1 MITTLPAI
9 RFIRRML
16 QPTRGK
22 RIVFFLLVDAWI
34 VTVALAAAFLIRFDF
49 MPEPP
54 YARLVLPALPLFLFA
69 QLGALALFGGYA
81 MSWRFVSL
89 RDLANILNAVI
100 AASLALAFALYFL
113 RLDSFVG
120 FPRGVLLIDAV
131 LVFILVAALR
141 IGKRAAMEVLRGQRH
156 TGRGKRTIIIGAGN
170 TGEMVLRDMQRT
182 QYDVYAPVA
191 FLDDDERLLG
201 TRLHGVRVRGAI
213 RHLADTIRSLRVET
227 VIVAIQSL
235 GHQDLRRIY
244 RAAKEAGI
252 ADVKIVPRLYDVHA
266 PQIRLQAI
274 EEIKIED
281 LIRRE
286 VVRVDTVA
294 IRRVL
299 AGKTVLV
306 TGAAGSIGSEIV
318 RQSCRYGP
326 RSLVCFEIDETELH
340 HLQLTL
346 RREFPALVDRVRYVV
361 GDIRDTD
368 RVDEVFERCR
378 PDVVFHAA
386 AYKHVP
392 MMEGNASEAVK
403 VNVVGTWNI
412 AEAARRV
419 GTGKFVLIST
429 DKAVRPTSVMGATK
443 RIAEQL
449 CRACGS
455 ESQTAFLSVRFG
467 NVLGSRG
474 SVLPIFLEQ
483 LARGGPLTVT
493 HEEMRRYFMTIPEA
507 VALVLQAGAIG
518 RSGEVLVFDMG
529 DPVHIRSFAEEL
541 IRLHNLRPHT
551 DIAIEYIGIRP
562 GEKLFEELLTAEEG
576 TTATAH
582 EKLWVAR
589 SHEVTTRE
597 EMQVLVQQLHQL
609 ARFPDTD
616 GSAIR
621 QLLRQRIAWY
631 EPGVTAPP
639 RAAVAVGAPVTPD
652 RARERTRELA

>member
-1 MITTLPAI
+1 MTLLLPSTLV
-9 RFIRRML
+9 RRVL

-22 RIVFFLLVDAWI
+22 RVAFFILADAWV
-34 VTVALAAAFLIRFDF
+34 VTFALVAAFFIRFDF
-49 MPEPP
+49 APESP
-54 YARLVLPALPLFLFA
+54 YAALVLPTLPLFLLA
-69 QLGALALFGGYA
+69 QIGALAFFGGYG

-113 RLDSFVG
+113 RLEAFVG

-131 LVFILVAALR
+131 LVFVLIAALR
-141 IGKRAAMEVLRGQRH
+141 IGKRAAMEVLRGQRQA
-156 TGRGKRTIIIGAGN
+156 GRGRRTIIIGAGN

-182 QYDVYAPVA
+182 QYDVFAPVA

-213 RHLADTIRSLRVET
+213 RHLKDTIRSLRVEV

-244 RAAKEAGI
+244 QATKEAGI
-252 ADVKIVPRLYDVHA
+252 TEVKIVPRLYDVHA

-274 EEIKIED
+274 EDIKIED

-286 VVRVDTVA
+286 VVHVDTVS
-294 IRRVL
+294 IRRVI
-299 AGKTVLV
+299 AGKAVLI

-318 RQSCRYGP
+318 RQICRYGP

-340 HLQLTL
+340 RLQLTL
-346 RREFPALVDRVRYVV
+346 RREFPTMVDRVRFVV

-378 PDVVFHAA
+378 PEVVFHAA

-392 MMEGNASEAVK
+392 MMEENVSEAVK
-403 VNVVGTWNI
+403 VNVVGTWNV
-412 AEAARRV
+412 AETARRV
-419 GTGKFVLIST
+419 GVERFVLIST

-449 CRACGS
+449 CRACGEDS
-455 ESQTAFLSVRFG
+455 STAFLSVRFG

-474 SVLPIFLEQ
+474 SVLPIFMEQ

-507 VALVLQAGAIG
+507 VSLVLQAGAIG

-529 DPVHIRSFAEEL
+529 DPVHILTLAEEL

-576 TTATAH
+576 TTAAAH
-582 EKLWVAR
+582 EKLYIAR
-589 SHEVTTRE
+589 SPEQTTRMAMHEV
-597 EMQVLVQQLHQL
+597 VQQFAQL
-609 ARFPDTD
+609 ARFPDAD
-616 GSAIR
+616 GNAIR
-621 QLLRQRIAWY
+621 QLLRQRVRWY
-631 EPGVTAPP
+631 EPNATERIA
-639 RAAVAVGAPVTPD
+639 GAP
-652 RARERTRELA
+652 ARIERTEQRVRQLAT